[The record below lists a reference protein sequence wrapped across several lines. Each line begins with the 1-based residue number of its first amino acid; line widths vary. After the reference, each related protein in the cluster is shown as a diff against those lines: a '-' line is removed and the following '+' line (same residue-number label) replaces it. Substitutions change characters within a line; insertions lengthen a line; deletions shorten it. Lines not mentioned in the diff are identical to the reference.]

1 MKIVVADGGLAGNHR
16 DCRHQFRSAG
26 FTLIE
31 LLVVIAIIAILAAM
45 LLPALSKAKQKAQ
58 AIYCMNSLKQLTLGW
73 IMCNEDNNGQLPPNG
88 ELGEQ
93 PTTWPNA
100 TYESGGQYAQW
111 CPGDMAQ
118 FSLFATNFIEDG
130 LIFPYVHSLNVYKCP
145 ADTKMTPFPKVPT
158 LRSYSMNCWLS
169 PFMGKDAASI
179 FPGGS
184 KARIFNK
191 DSDIVQPGP
200 SMTFVLIDENANSID
215 DGYFAGSPGQPG
227 KWINVPSTRHGNSG
241 GVSFA
246 DGHSEIKN
254 WKDSLLI
261 SQNAPNFKIMGGPTF
276 ASDPGSGDNAW
287 LEQRE
292 SVLQ

>member
-1 MKIVVADGGLAGNHR
+1 
-16 DCRHQFRSAG
+16 
-26 FTLIE
+26 
-31 LLVVIAIIAILAAM
+31 
-45 LLPALSKAKQKAQ
+45 
-58 AIYCMNSLKQLTLGW
+58 
-73 IMCNEDNNGQLPPNG
+73 
-88 ELGEQ
+88 
-93 PTTWPNA
+93 
-100 TYESGGQYAQW
+100 
-111 CPGDMAQ
+111 
-118 FSLFATNFIEDG
+118 
-130 LIFPYVHSLNVYKCP
+130 
-145 ADTKMTPFPKVPT
+145 
-158 LRSYSMNCWLS
+158 
-169 PFMGKDAASI
+169 MGKDAST
-179 FPGGS
+179 FFGGS

-215 DGYFAGSPGQPG
+215 DGYFAASPGLPG
-227 KWINVPSTRHGNSG
+227 EWINVPSTRHGNAG

-276 ASDPGSGDNAW
+276 ASDPASGDNAW